1 MGLILRLFATTYRH
15 TVQIGKQ
22 PITESRESMP
32 RQACKRNQQH
42 VETLFRALVFTLVL
56 PFVAAGTLLG
66 IQQAG
71 GVPASGPSVKM
82 VRSVAGTKGDPRGG
96 SFVMADPRTTFF
108 VPDDRQV
115 IVYFEWEA
123 PRGTHHCEGTLR
135 GPKGQL
141 SVMSS
146 FDYPATQ
153 TRFGGFW
160 TVPLLENTTAGVW
173 TFESHVDG
181 EPAGTLSFEIVSAKR
196 PADTMKEEAPPTPAE
211 IYARAVAA
219 SVLVERVDA
228 KGQPFD
234 GGSGFFLE
242 NGLLVTAF
250 RAIDGAHALRIRLS
264 DGRYLQSD
272 AVVAW
277 NRRQDWVILKV
288 DAGKGSVLR
297 KASDQSVTV
306 GDHCYWLDA
315 KTDGGRVISEGQ
327 IVGKESHEG
336 WGERFSISG
345 PFNSTAMGG
354 PVLNEQGGVVGLLGG
369 ALPEIQRRSAGSTFT
384 MTGSVVPIG
393 LVNAISNATPTPL
406 QTLWTTNQFTVPLTA
421 VRNISFGMIT
431 QGKPQ
436 KRKGLLPKEMKVDFT
451 PHDGSAAV
459 VVAFQGIDAWKNTVQ
474 LRIYDVDNR
483 LLTRGDPVKISL
495 RSGETQERI
504 WNFPLAM
511 QPGIYRADVFVGEEV
526 AWREYFQIRE

>member
-1 MGLILRLFATTYRH
+1 
-15 TVQIGKQ
+15 
-22 PITESRESMP
+22 MP
-32 RQACKRNQQH
+32 RQAFKGTQQH
-42 VETLFRALVFTLVL
+42 REKLFRAVVFAVAL
-56 PFVAAGTLLG
+56 PFTGAETVRG

-71 GVPASGPSVKM
+71 GVPASGPRVKM

-96 SFVMADPRTTFF
+96 SFVMTDPRTTFF

-153 TRFGGFW
+153 TRFGGYW
-160 TVPLLENTTAGVW
+160 TVPLLENTTAGMW

-181 EPAGTLSFEIVSAKR
+181 EAAGTLSFEIVSAKR
-196 PADTMKEEAPPTPAE
+196 PADTVKEEAPPTPAE

-219 SVLVERVDA
+219 SVLVEKVDV

-234 GGSGFFLE
+234 AGSGFFLE
-242 NGLLVTAF
+242 DGLLVTAF
-250 RAIDGAHALRIRLS
+250 RAIDGAQSLRIRLS

-272 AVVAW
+272 AVLAW
-277 NRRQDWVILKV
+277 NRRQDWVLLKA
-288 DAGKGSVLR
+288 DAGKSGATLR
-297 KASDQSVTV
+297 KESNQSVTV

-327 IVGKESHEG
+327 VVGKETHEG

-345 PFNSTAMGG
+345 PFNSAAMGG
-354 PVLNEQGGVVGLLGG
+354 PVLNEQGGVLGLLGG
-369 ALPEIQRRSAGSTFT
+369 ALPEIQRRSAGATFT
-384 MTGSVVPIG
+384 MTSPVVPIG
-393 LVNAISNATPTPL
+393 LVTATSNATPTPL
-406 QTLWTTNQFTVPLTA
+406 QTLWATNQFTVPVTA
-421 VRNISFGMIT
+421 ARNISFGMIT
-431 QGKPQ
+431 QGRPQ
-436 KRKGLLPKEMKVDFT
+436 KGKRLPPKEMYVDFT
-451 PHDGSAAV
+451 QHDEAVSV
-459 VVAFQGIDAWKNTVQ
+459 VVAFQGIDAWKSTVQ
-474 LRIYDVDNR
+474 LRIYDVDNH
-483 LLTRGDPVKISL
+483 LLNRGDPVKISL

-504 WNFPLAM
+504 WSFPLTM
-511 QPGIYRADVFVGEEV
+511 PPGIYRADVLVGEEV
-526 AWREYFQIRE
+526 AWRNYFRMRE